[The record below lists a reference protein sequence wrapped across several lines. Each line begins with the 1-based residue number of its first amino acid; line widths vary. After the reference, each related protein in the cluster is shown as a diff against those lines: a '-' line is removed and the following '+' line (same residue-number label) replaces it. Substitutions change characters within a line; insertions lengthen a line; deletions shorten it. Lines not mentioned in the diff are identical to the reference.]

1 MPLTNGL
8 LTLHRTIAGDMDEGE
23 APSHWGVG
31 GSYKG
36 MDGLPDAWDGRPV
49 AFDDWL
55 AAIPGL
61 KAVPIGPRGCR
72 SGRPGDLD
80 RWALTDGSSYDPLRE
95 VVPDGGG
102 PGATLRTDGG
112 CEYKVRPVAWQRI
125 DLVMKEDLLTA
136 GRPCT
141 GWRRAGVTDDS
152 PVFVRLP
159 RIYRVANT
167 GARGRERGSVSIG
180 GMGLEADVRLVAA
193 GPDGNRSGYEMAVCL
208 PGGDVDAYP
217 LILNDG
223 CGTRLLKAFE
233 AMEGAKGAEG
243 AGEGGA

>member
-8 LTLHRTIAGDMDEGE
+8 LTLHRTIARGMDEGE

-36 MDGLPDAWDGRPV
+36 MGGLPDAWDGRRV

-61 KAVPIGPRGCR
+61 KAVPIGPKGGRP
-72 SGRPGDLD
+72 GRPGDLD

-95 VVPDGGG
+95 VVPDDGG

-112 CEYKVRPVAWQRI
+112 CEYRVRPVAWQRI
-125 DLVMKEDLLTA
+125 DLAVKETLLTA
-136 GRPCT
+136 GHPRT

-152 PVFVRLP
+152 PMFVRLP

-167 GARGRERGSVSIG
+167 GARGREYGSVSIG
-180 GMGLEADVRLVAA
+180 GMGLGDDVRMVAA
-193 GPDGNRSGYEMAVCL
+193 GSDGDRRLYEMAIYL

-223 CGTRLLKAFE
+223 YGTRLLQAFD
-233 AMEGAKGAEG
+233 AMQDAKGAGEAG
-243 AGEGGA
+243 A